1 MERRHLLK
9 LLASSTVFLTGII
22 KPFAVLAKWNQKA
35 FDATNYDD
43 AIKHYFPDTA
53 FQDTDKITIGV
64 NAEIENGAVVPIKIK
79 TDFKNLESITIFVEK
94 NPTAL
99 IANFNLYP
107 GCLGNVST
115 RIKMEKPSDVIVIV
129 KSGDKYYRTKKF
141 VVVHEGGCG

>member
-9 LLASSTVFLTGII
+9 LLVSSTVFLTGII
-22 KPFAVLAKWNQKA
+22 KPLAALAKWDQKA